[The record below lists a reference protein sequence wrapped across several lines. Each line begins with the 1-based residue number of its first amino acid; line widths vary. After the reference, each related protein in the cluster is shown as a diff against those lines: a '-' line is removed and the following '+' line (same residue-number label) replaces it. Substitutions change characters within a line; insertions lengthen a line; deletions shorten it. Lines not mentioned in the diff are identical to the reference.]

1 MKISTKG
8 RYALKIIID
17 LAEHQKDEFI
27 PLRDIALRQEISEK
41 YLESIIKILV
51 KHKMLIGLRGK
62 GGGYKLTKNPD
73 SYTVAEILKVSEES
87 IAQVEGFETE
97 TDSKNLSAYRT
108 IEMWNKLNALIDEY
122 LSGITIADLICE
134 DPGNDYVI

>member
-8 RYALKIIID
+8 RYAIKIMID
-17 LAEHQKDEFI
+17 LAENQKDDFI
-27 PLRDIALRQEISEK
+27 PLRDIASRQNISEK

-51 KHKMLIGLRGK
+51 KNKMLLGLRGK
-62 GGGYKLTKNPD
+62 GGGYKLVRNPD
-73 SYTVAEILKVSEES
+73 TYTIADILKVSEDS
-87 IAQVEGFETE
+87 IAYIENFEDE
-97 TDSKNLSAYRT
+97 TNSTSSYKT
-108 IEMWNKLNALIDEY
+108 IKMWNKLNSLIDEY

>member
-8 RYALKIIID
+8 RYAIKIMID
-17 LAEHQKDEFI
+17 LAENQKDDFI
-27 PLRDIALRQEISEK
+27 PLRDIASRQNISEK

-51 KHKMLIGLRGK
+51 KNKMLLGLRGK
-62 GGGYKLTKNPD
+62 GGGYKLVRNPD
-73 SYTVAEILKVSEES
+73 TYTIADILKVSEDS
-87 IAQVEGFETE
+87 IAYIESFEDE
-97 TDSKNLSAYRT
+97 TNSTSSYKT
-108 IEMWNKLNALIDEY
+108 IKMWNKLNSLIDEY

>member
-8 RYALKIIID
+8 RYAIKIMID
-17 LAEHQKDEFI
+17 LAENQKDDFI
-27 PLRDIALRQEISEK
+27 PLRDIASRQNISEK

-51 KHKMLIGLRGK
+51 KNKMLLGLRGK
-62 GGGYKLTKNPD
+62 GGGYKLVKNPD
-73 SYTVAEILKVSEES
+73 TYTIADILKVSEDS
-87 IAQVEGFETE
+87 IAYIESFEDE
-97 TDSKNLSAYRT
+97 TNSTSSYKT
-108 IEMWNKLNALIDEY
+108 IKMWNKLNSLIDEY

>member
-97 TDSKNLSAYRT
+97 ADSKNLSAYRT

>member
-8 RYALKIIID
+8 RYAIKIMID
-17 LAEHQKDEFI
+17 LAENQKDDFI
-27 PLRDIALRQEISEK
+27 PLRDIASRQNISEK

-51 KHKMLIGLRGK
+51 KNKMLLGLRGK
-62 GGGYKLTKNPD
+62 GGGYKLVKNPD
-73 SYTVAEILKVSEES
+73 TYTIADILKVSEDNIAYIES
-87 IAQVEGFETE
+87 FEDE
-97 TDSKNLSAYRT
+97 TNSTSSYKT
-108 IEMWNKLNALIDEY
+108 IKMWNKLNSLIDEY

>member
-8 RYALKIIID
+8 RYAIKIMID
-17 LAEHQKDEFI
+17 LAENQKDDFI
-27 PLRDIALRQEISEK
+27 PLRDIASRQNISEK

-51 KHKMLIGLRGK
+51 KNKMLLGLRGK
-62 GGGYKLTKNPD
+62 GGGYKLVKNPD
-73 SYTVAEILKVSEES
+73 TYTIADILKVSEDS
-87 IAQVEGFETE
+87 IAYIKSFEDE
-97 TDSKNLSAYRT
+97 TNSTSSYKT
-108 IEMWNKLNALIDEY
+108 IKMWNKLNSLIDEY